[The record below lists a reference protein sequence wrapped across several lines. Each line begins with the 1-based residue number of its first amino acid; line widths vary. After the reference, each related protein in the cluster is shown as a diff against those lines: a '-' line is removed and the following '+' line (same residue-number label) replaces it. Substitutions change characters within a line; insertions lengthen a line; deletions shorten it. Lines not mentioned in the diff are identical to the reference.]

1 MRLARCVANKKKEYD
16 ALQKK
21 KKPKDTHMLML
32 VMWMNGQ
39 CEQVSGFML
48 VGRRIVIW

>member
-16 ALQKK
+16 ALEKK
-21 KKPKDTHMLML
+21 KNQRIHMLML

-48 VGRRIVIW
+48 VGRWIVIW